1 MHKDIWKRC
10 SMKKKTRYVIL
21 GLLRDEALTGYEIKN
36 IIDIRMSFFWQESYG
51 QIYPELNEMLEEG
64 LIKEADEGKEQGGRG
79 KIKYSITDQGKI
91 AFCEW
96 MAEDNDKDTVRSEAM
111 LKFFLADDSNKSA
124 MEKHLTQFY
133 LQNKKKLELYH
144 SFTDNLTQ
152 LKELHNNHKYILK
165 MLELGTR
172 QQEVYCNWSE
182 EYLKELREE
191 K

>member
-1 MHKDIWKRC
+1 
-10 SMKKKTRYVIL
+10 MKKKTRYVIL

-64 LIKEADEGKEQGGRG
+64 LIKVADEGKEQSGRG
-79 KIKYSITDQGKI
+79 KVKYSITDQGKA

-96 MAEDNDKDTVRSEAM
+96 MAEDNEKDTVRSEVL

-144 SFTDNLTQ
+144 SFTNNLKQ